1 MQNIKSLQKVVALFL
16 MIILTSTLTAQNVTN
31 ETVTQ
36 NGEVFY
42 KYKVQPGEGVFAV
55 SRAFSVSVAE
65 ILRVNPEANKGLKN
79 GQVLLIPITE
89 GTAAQTVDSMP
100 MVNTSPVEQVPDQN
114 LTFKHTVQKGET
126 VYAIA
131 QMYNT
136 TSEEIYRN
144 NPSAQEGI
152 NEGQVLNIPQRQTIS
167 VVKEENYRY
176 HTILP
181 KETLYS
187 VSRTYSLKP
196 EDIITANPGLSAST
210 FQIGKTIRIPFFET
224 FEKFTPYQE
233 QTTDIVHK
241 VVKGETLYSIS
252 KAYGVTVPELEQK
265 NPMVSNGLKT
275 NMELIIPVKSALLDD
290 NVSAKIASANLLL
303 SGTKQSPKAQV
314 MHVGLLMPFLDKTN
328 NQHLRI
334 QEFYEG
340 FLLAVSK
347 LKEQGANIE
356 LYVFD
361 IGSDNNTQKLES
373 LLGTMEMQGLN
384 LIVGGITDA
393 QIKVLSDFSKERNI
407 KYVIPISNIEKETL
421 NNGQI
426 FQVNTLQ
433 ENLYTKA
440 SGIFLETFSKAN
452 IVFVNDNSSKDNKEA
467 FVKTL
472 QADLKKKNIKYQS
485 IDITSRLDSTIVP
498 LLVQNKENVII
509 PTSDTSNALVSLMK
523 SLSALQES
531 NPAYTTRLF
540 GYPVWQTF
548 DQKIK
553 DDYHK
558 FGTYIYTSFFVD
570 ENDPA
575 VKDFN
580 NDFKKWYQRD
590 LIKLY
595 PRFGMHGYDIG
606 MYFLTALYNNGINFE
621 QNLNRVN
628 VNPLQFAFYFER
640 VNNWGGFRNTGL
652 YLIHYDTNNMIYKI
666 DKSK

>member
-1 MQNIKSLQKVVALFL
+1 MQNIKSLQKIVAFFL
-16 MIILTSTLTAQNVTN
+16 MIILTTTIYAQNVPY
-31 ETVTQ
+31 EMVTQ

-55 SRAFSVSVAE
+55 SRTFSVSVAE

-79 GQVLLIPITE
+79 GQVLLIPVPKDMI
-89 GTAAQTVDSMP
+89 AQSVSSTPSL
-100 MVNTSPVEQVPDQN
+100 NNGNGEQIPDQN
-114 LTFKHTVQKGET
+114 LMFKHTVQKEET

-136 TSEEIYRN
+136 TTEEIYQN
-144 NPSAQEGI
+144 NPSAKEGLT
-152 NEGQVLNIPQRQTIS
+152 EGQVLNIPQRQAIS

-187 VSRTYSLKP
+187 VSKTYSLKP

-233 QTTDIVHK
+233 QTTDIIHK
-241 VVKGETLYSIS
+241 VLKGETLYSIS
-252 KAYGVTVPELEQK
+252 KSYGVSVQDLEQK

-275 NMELIIPVKSALLDD
+275 NMELIIPVKSVLLDD
-290 NVSAKIASANLLL
+290 SVSAKIENANLLL
-303 SGTKQSPKAQV
+303 SGTKQSPKTQV
-314 MHVGLLMPFLDKTN
+314 MRVGLLMPFLDKTN
-328 NQHLRI
+328 NQNLRI

-340 FLLAVSK
+340 FLLAVQK
-347 LKEQGANIE
+347 MKEQGANID

-361 IGSDNNTQKLES
+361 IGAGKDTQKLES

-384 LIVGGITDA
+384 LIVGGITDE

-407 KYVIPISNIEKETL
+407 KYVIPISNNEKETL

-426 FQVNTLQ
+426 FQINTLQ
-433 ENLYTKA
+433 DNLYAKA
-440 SGIFLETFSKAN
+440 SGIFLDTFNRAN
-452 IVFVNDNSSKDNKEA
+452 IVFVNDNTSRDNKMA

-472 QADLKKKNIKYQS
+472 QNDLKKKNIKYQS
-485 IDITSRLDSTIVP
+485 IDMSARLDSTLVP
-498 LLVQNKENVII
+498 LLAANKENVII
-509 PTSDTSNALVSLMK
+509 PTSDTSAALVSLMK
-523 SLSALQES
+523 SLTTLQES
-531 NPAYTTRLF
+531 NPDYTTRLF

-570 ENDPA
+570 ENDQA

-580 NDFKKWYQRD
+580 SDFKKWYQRD
-590 LIKLY
+590 LINLY

-606 MYFLTALYNNGINFE
+606 MYFLTALYNNGINFD
-621 QNLNRVN
+621 QNINRIN
-628 VNPLQFAFYFER
+628 VKPLQFAFYFER
-640 VNNWGGFRNTGL
+640 VNNWGGFRNTGI

>member
-1 MQNIKSLQKVVALFL
+1 M
-16 MIILTSTLTAQNVTN
+16 
-31 ETVTQ
+31 VTQ

-55 SRAFSVSVAE
+55 SRTFSVSVAE

-79 GQVLLIPITE
+79 GQVLLIPVPKDMI
-89 GTAAQTVDSMP
+89 AQSVSSTP
-100 MVNTSPVEQVPDQN
+100 TLNNGNGEQIPDQN
-114 LTFKHTVQKGET
+114 LMFKHTVQKGET

-136 TSEEIYRN
+136 TTEEIYQN
-144 NPSAQEGI
+144 NPSAKEGLT
-152 NEGQVLNIPQRQTIS
+152 EGQVLNIPQRQAIS

-187 VSRTYSLKP
+187 VSKTYSLKP

-233 QTTDIVHK
+233 QTTDIIHK
-241 VVKGETLYSIS
+241 VLKGETLYSIS
-252 KAYGVTVPELEQK
+252 KSYGVSVQDLEQK

-275 NMELIIPVKSALLDD
+275 NMELIIPVKSVLLDD
-290 NVSAKIASANLLL
+290 SVSAKIENANLLL
-303 SGTKQSPKAQV
+303 SGTKQSPKTQV
-314 MHVGLLMPFLDKTN
+314 MRVGLLMPFLDKTN
-328 NQHLRI
+328 NQNLRI

-340 FLLAVSK
+340 FLLAVQK
-347 LKEQGANIE
+347 MKEQGANID

-361 IGSDNNTQKLES
+361 IGAGKDTQKLES

-384 LIVGGITDA
+384 LIVGGITDE

-407 KYVIPISNIEKETL
+407 KYVIPISNNEKETL

-426 FQVNTLQ
+426 FQINTLQ
-433 ENLYTKA
+433 DNLYAKA
-440 SGIFLETFSKAN
+440 SGIFLDTFNRAN
-452 IVFVNDNSSKDNKEA
+452 IVFVNDNTSRDNKMA

-472 QADLKKKNIKYQS
+472 QNDLKKKNIKYQS
-485 IDITSRLDSTIVP
+485 IDMSARLDSTLVP
-498 LLVQNKENVII
+498 LLAANKENVII
-509 PTSDTSNALVSLMK
+509 PTSDTSAALVSLMK
-523 SLSALQES
+523 SLTTLQES
-531 NPAYTTRLF
+531 NPDYTTRLF

-570 ENDPA
+570 ENDQA

-580 NDFKKWYQRD
+580 SDFKKWYQRD
-590 LIKLY
+590 LINLY

-606 MYFLTALYNNGINFE
+606 MYFLTALYNNGINFD
-621 QNLNRVN
+621 QNINRIN
-628 VNPLQFAFYFER
+628 VKPLQFAFYFER
-640 VNNWGGFRNTGL
+640 VNNWGGFRNTGI